1 MGRSCLRYLEI
12 FTLNEQQVDNVWLLI
27 LYCKKRKKRCK
38 KSFQF
43 QSVIFQLPHNNKRG
57 SVREYQ
63 Q

>member
-27 LYCKKRKKRCK
+27 LYCKK
-38 KSFQF
+38 SFQF